1 MNNTLSKIIIFA
13 SGGAVGAAV
22 CRKYFRNKYE
32 RIANEEIESVKETFL
47 WRNTKEPIGAVHSV
61 EESNTGIE
69 YHAKLND
76 LGKEIMER
84 NEERKADRV
93 AAKDICTKAGYADYE
108 DEGDDEMDEPY
119 VIPPEELG
127 ESGYE
132 VESLTYY
139 ADGVLENDLGKVFD
153 DADIEGTV
161 GIESLTHFGEYE
173 DDSVFVRNDKLKTD
187 YEILADVRRYADI
200 E

>member
-13 SGGAVGAAV
+13 SGGAVGTAV
-22 CRKYFRNKYE
+22 CRKYFKAKYE

>member
-1 MNNTLSKIIIFA
+1 MNSTLSKIVIFA
-13 SGGAVGAAV
+13 SGGVVGAAV
-22 CRKYFRNKYE
+22 CRKYFQAKYE
-32 RIANEEIESVKETFL
+32 RIANEEIESVKEAFS
-47 WRNTKEPIGAVHSV
+47 RRHAEEPIGTVHSI
-61 EESNTGIE
+61 EESDTGIE
-69 YHAKLND
+69 YHVKLND

-84 NEERKADRV
+84 KEERKADRV
-93 AAKDICTKAGYADYE
+93 AAKDMCTKAGYANYE

-153 DADIEGTV
+153 KADIESTV
-161 GIESLTHFGEYE
+161 GEESLTHFGEYE
-173 DDSVFVRNDKLKTD
+173 DDSVFVRNDRLKTD

>member
-1 MNNTLSKIIIFA
+1 MNDALSKIIIFA
-13 SGGAVGAAV
+13 SGGAVGVAV
-22 CRKYFRNKYE
+22 CRKYFKAKYE

-47 WRNTKEPIGAVHSV
+47 WRNTKEPVGAVHSV